1 MASFDKYAP
10 KLKRWEGGFA
20 NHPADPGGATM
31 CGVTLATFRAWY
43 GQDKTAEDLRRMTET
58 QWRHIMKT
66 GFWDKCWGDQI
77 TNQSVAEIIV
87 DWCVNSGTGM
97 IRKVQEIVGTKVDS
111 SRRQG
116 RHGMRSSSRTVRAT
130 SPFTTVGSTGSRT
143 SDIDE
148 TASLYTH
155 RGGCRRAARHSV
167 PPGPRNGPF
176 AAP

>member
-97 IRKVQEIVGTKVDS
+97 IRKVQEIVGTKVD
-111 SRRQG
+111 G
-116 RHGMRSSSRTVRAT
+116 IVGPKTVAQINAARPQILHYKLKA
-130 SPFTTVGSTGSRT
+130 
-143 SDIDE
+143 
-148 TASLYTH
+148 A
-155 RGGCRRAARHSV
+155 RAAWYAQLVENRPSNIAFYD
-167 PPGPRNGPF
+167 GWFNRLADF
-176 AAP
+176 RYR